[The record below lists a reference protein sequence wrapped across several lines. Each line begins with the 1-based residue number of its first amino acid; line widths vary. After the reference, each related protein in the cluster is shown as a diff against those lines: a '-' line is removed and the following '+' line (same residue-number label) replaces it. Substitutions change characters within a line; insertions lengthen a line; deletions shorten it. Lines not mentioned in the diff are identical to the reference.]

1 MESIGIWLSP
11 LLLLPGA
18 AMLILSTS
26 FRLNRL
32 HDEVH
37 HQTEQ
42 QHSPSKEIIDHL
54 LMRARYFRNALVL
67 LYTSISIF
75 AVAGIIGGL
84 TSGWDELSTVLTL
97 GLTICGIICITAA
110 AIILIK
116 ESSLALK
123 IIESHTRKLN
133 EKQ

>member
-1 MESIGIWLSP
+1 
-11 LLLLPGA
+11 
-18 AMLILSTS
+18 MLILSTS
-26 FRLNRL
+26 IRLNRL

-54 LMRARYFRNALVL
+54 LMRAKYFRNELVL
-67 LYTSISIF
+67 LYSSISIF

-84 TSGWDELSTVLTL
+84 TGGWDEISTELTI
-97 GLTICGIICITAA
+97 GLTIIGIICITAA

-123 IIESHTRKLN
+123 IIDSHTRELH
-133 EKQ
+133 EE

>member
-1 MESIGIWLSP
+1 MELIGIWLSP

-18 AMLILSTS
+18 GLLILSTS
-26 FRLNRL
+26 NRLNRL

-37 HQTEQ
+37 HQVDEK
-42 QHSPSKEIIDHL
+42 HSHPREIIDDL
-54 LMRARYFRNALVL
+54 LVRARYFRNALVL
-67 LYTSISIF
+67 LYSSISIF

-84 TSGWDELSTVLTL
+84 TSGWDEISTVLTI
-97 GLTICGIICITAA
+97 GLTIIGIICITAA

-123 IIESHTRKLN
+123 IIESHTRKIN
-133 EKQ
+133 EE

>member
-1 MESIGIWLSP
+1 METIGFWLSP

-18 AMLILSTS
+18 ALLILSTAI
-26 FRLNRL
+26 RLNRL

-37 HQTEQ
+37 HQTEHE
-42 QHSPSKEIIDHL
+42 HSHSKETIDHL
-54 LMRARYFRNALVL
+54 LKRAKYFRNALVF
-67 LYTSISIF
+67 LYSSISIF

-84 TSGWDELSTVLTL
+84 TSGWDEISTVLTI
-97 GLTICGIICITAA
+97 GLTIIGIICITTAA
-110 AIILIK
+110 VILIK

-123 IIESHTRKLN
+123 IIELHTKESN

>member
-1 MESIGIWLSP
+1 MDSIGFWLSP

-18 AMLILSTS
+18 ALLILSTS
-26 FRLNRL
+26 IRLNHL

-54 LMRARYFRNALVL
+54 VMRARNFRNALVF
-67 LYTSISIF
+67 LYSSISIF

-84 TSGWDELSTVLTL
+84 TSGWDEISTVLTI
-97 GLTICGIICITAA
+97 GLTIIGIICITAA

-116 ESSLALK
+116 ESSLALR

>member
-84 TSGWDELSTVLTL
+84 TSGWDEVSKVLTL
-97 GLTICGIICITAA
+97 GLTIFGIICITAA

-123 IIESHTRKLN
+123 IIESHTRKLIE
-133 EKQ
+133 EK

>member
-84 TSGWDELSTVLTL
+84 TSAWDEVSTVLTL

>member
-1 MESIGIWLSP
+1 MDSIGFWLSP

-18 AMLILSTS
+18 ALLILSTS
-26 FRLNRL
+26 NRLNRL

-54 LMRARYFRNALVL
+54 VMRARNFRNALVF
-67 LYTSISIF
+67 LYSSISIF

-84 TSGWDELSTVLTL
+84 TSGWDEISTVLTL
-97 GLTICGIICITAA
+97 GLTIIGIICITVA

-116 ESSLALK
+116 ESSLALQ

-133 EKQ
+133 EEQ

>member
-84 TSGWDELSTVLTL
+84 TSSWDEVSTVLTL
-97 GLTICGIICITAA
+97 GLTIFGIICITAA

-123 IIESHTRKLN
+123 IIESHTRELY
-133 EKQ
+133 ED

>member
-1 MESIGIWLSP
+1 MEAIGIWLSP

-26 FRLNRL
+26 IRLNRL

-54 LMRARYFRNALVL
+54 LMRAKYFRNALVL
-67 LYTSISIF
+67 LYSSISIF
-75 AVAGIIGGL
+75 AVA
-84 TSGWDELSTVLTL
+84 
-97 GLTICGIICITAA
+97 
-110 AIILIK
+110 
-116 ESSLALK
+116 
-123 IIESHTRKLN
+123 
-133 EKQ
+133 

>member
-1 MESIGIWLSP
+1 MEAIGIWLSP
-11 LLLLPGA
+11 LLLLPGVA
-18 AMLILSTS
+18 LLILSTS
-26 FRLNRL
+26 NRLNRL

-37 HQTEQ
+37 HQIDEK
-42 QHSPSKEIIDHL
+42 HSHSKETIDHL

-67 LYTSISIF
+67 LYSSISIF

-84 TSGWDELSTVLTL
+84 TSGWDEISTVLTI
-97 GLTICGIICITAA
+97 GLTIIGIICITAA

-133 EKQ
+133 EE

>member
-26 FRLNRL
+26 IRLNRL

-37 HQTEQ
+37 HQIDEK
-42 QHSPSKEIIDHL
+42 HSHSKETIDHL
-54 LMRARYFRNALVL
+54 LMRSRYFRNALVL
-67 LYTSISIF
+67 LYSSISIF

-84 TSGWDELSTVLTL
+84 TSGWDEISTLLTI
-97 GLTICGIICITAA
+97 GLTIIGIICITAA

-123 IIESHTRKLN
+123 IIESHTRELN
-133 EKQ
+133 EK

>member
-26 FRLNRL
+26 IRLNRL

-54 LMRARYFRNALVL
+54 LMRAKYFRNELVL
-67 LYTSISIF
+67 LYSSISIF

-84 TSGWDELSTVLTL
+84 TGGWDEISTELTI
-97 GLTICGIICITAA
+97 GLTIIGIICITAA

-123 IIESHTRKLN
+123 IIDSHTRELH
-133 EKQ
+133 EE

>member
-1 MESIGIWLSP
+1 MEAIGIWLSP

-18 AMLILSTS
+18 GLLILSTS
-26 FRLNRL
+26 NRLNRL

-42 QHSPSKEIIDHL
+42 QHSPSKEIIDDL

-67 LYTSISIF
+67 LYSSVSIF

-84 TSGWDELSTVLTL
+84 TNGWDEISTVLTI
-97 GLTICGIICITAA
+97 GLTIIGIICITAA

-123 IIESHTRKLN
+123 IIESHTRELY
-133 EKQ
+133 EE

>member
-1 MESIGIWLSP
+1 MESIGIWLSS
-11 LLLLPGA
+11 LLLLPGV

-84 TSGWDELSTVLTL
+84 TSSWDEVSSVLTL
-97 GLTICGIICITAA
+97 LG
-110 AIILIK
+110 
-116 ESSLALK
+116 
-123 IIESHTRKLN
+123 
-133 EKQ
+133 

>member
-1 MESIGIWLSP
+1 MEAIGIWLSP

-18 AMLILSTS
+18 ALLILSTS
-26 FRLNRL
+26 NRLNRL

-37 HQTEQ
+37 HQIDEK
-42 QHSPSKEIIDHL
+42 HSHSKETIDHL
-54 LMRARYFRNALVL
+54 LVRARYFRNALVL
-67 LYTSISIF
+67 LYSSISIF

-84 TSGWDELSTVLTL
+84 TSGWDEISTVLTI
-97 GLTICGIICITAA
+97 GLTIIGIICITAA

-123 IIESHTRKLN
+123 IIESHTKELN
-133 EKQ
+133 EK